1 MSFLNSVKTEIGCS
15 VCRSILFKCLYIYYD
30 HTYEPV
36 RIKEEKK
43 TGCYFIYF
51 FTTFKAKL
59 SPSLDQEKGWALQET
74 YSNTGVYISIMQS
87 IMCSVSLI
95 EILQQHLSYS
105 DCFQICQNTK
115 LKQLTD
121 MRVSVRSDVTV
132 LYLMKKEVNHG
143 IRFCLLYTNCKSIHR

>member
-1 MSFLNSVKTEIGCS
+1 MLIH
-15 VCRSILFKCLYIYYD
+15 ILWPHLRTSENKGRKENRLLLY
-30 HTYEPV
+30 
-36 RIKEEKK
+36 
-43 TGCYFIYF
+43 FF
-51 FTTFKAKL
+51 FTTFKANL

-121 MRVSVRSDVTV
+121 MRFSVRSDVTV

-143 IRFCLLYTNCKSIHR
+143 IRFCLLYTNSKSIHR